1 MPGMHYSTKN
11 IACKGGTNH
20 LSRITVSILSK
31 YPLLCL
37 CNFNSALFELFK
49 KMVNS
54 KKQISLPKFLSRKKN
69 NNKMMAS
76 ILGSMP
82 NKSFELV
89 KAWMWTTNPKTKVLY
104 PSRKYLLSTNL
115 LQEWKKTTL
124 GAAYITPTSTQRCF
138 VQWEGKCTRN
148 QAEQMQSFATSK

>member
-1 MPGMHYSTKN
+1 
-11 IACKGGTNH
+11 
-20 LSRITVSILSK
+20 
-31 YPLLCL
+31 
-37 CNFNSALFELFK
+37 
-49 KMVNS
+49 
-54 KKQISLPKFLSRKKN
+54 
-69 NNKMMAS
+69 MAS

-124 GAAYITPTSTQRCF
+124 GAAYITPTSTQRSL

-148 QAEQMQSFATSK
+148 QAEQMQSFASCIWSLTLAFLFHARWVLKFSIPHTSCILIHVSILLSYPSCPLCHPKNTKKYK